1 MKTKVKPKAS
11 INIVTLGCSKNLVD
25 SEVLYTQLKG
35 NGLEVTHEAKKD
47 TASIVVVNTCGFIDN
62 AKQESIDTI
71 LRYVDAKEA
80 GKIDKLYVTGCLSH
94 RYKDDLE
101 KEIPLVDAFFGTNEL
116 PRLLK
121 ALKADY
127 KHELVGERFLTTPA
141 HFAYLKIAEGC
152 DRPCSFCAIPI
163 MRGKHVSRNMDEL
176 VLEANSLA
184 KKGTKELILIAQDL
198 TFYGLD
204 LKGGQT
210 GGRKLKELLER
221 LSDVNG
227 IEWIRLQYAYPAGFP
242 LEILDTMAERENI
255 CRYLDMP
262 LQSGSDAMLKHMRRG
277 ITREKTEALI
287 ETIREKVPGIAL
299 RTTLISGYP
308 GETEADFEE
317 TYSFV
322 ERMRFDRLGIF
333 NYSHE
338 ENTHAYLVEDN
349 VPEEVKQER
358 SDEIMALQQTI
369 SEELNQAKVGQTV
382 KVLVDRKESGY
393 FVGRTEFDSPEVDNE
408 VLIPAEQYARMG
420 DFVQVKINKAEEFDL
435 YGDIVN
441 T

>member
-1 MKTKVKPKAS
+1 
-11 INIVTLGCSKNLVD
+11 
-25 SEVLYTQLKG
+25 
-35 NGLEVTHEAKKD
+35 
-47 TASIVVVNTCGFIDN
+47 
-62 AKQESIDTI
+62 
-71 LRYVDAKEA
+71 
-80 GKIDKLYVTGCLSH
+80 
-94 RYKDDLE
+94 
-101 KEIPLVDAFFGTNEL
+101 
-116 PRLLK
+116 
-121 ALKADY
+121 
-127 KHELVGERFLTTPA
+127 
-141 HFAYLKIAEGC
+141 
-152 DRPCSFCAIPI
+152 
-163 MRGKHVSRNMDEL
+163 MDEL
-176 VLEANSLA
+176 LKEASSLA

-198 TFYGLD
+198 TFYGID
-204 LKGGQT
+204 LKSGDGPN
-210 GGRKLKELLER
+210 GRKLKELLER

-242 LEILDTMAERENI
+242 TEILETMAERENI
-255 CRYLDMP
+255 CKYLDMP

-308 GETEADFEE
+308 GETDADFEE

-358 SDEIMALQQTI
+358 SDEIMALQQGI
-369 SEELNQAKVGQTV
+369 SEELNQQKIGQTF

-408 VLIPAEQYARMG
+408 VLIPAEQYARLG
-420 DFVQVKINKAEEFDL
+420 DFVHVKVNKAEEFDL
-435 YGDIVN
+435 YGDIVS
-441 T
+441 

>member
-1 MKTKVKPKAS
+1 M
-11 INIVTLGCSKNLVD
+11 
-25 SEVLYTQLKG
+25 
-35 NGLEVTHEAKKD
+35 
-47 TASIVVVNTCGFIDN
+47 
-62 AKQESIDTI
+62 
-71 LRYVDAKEA
+71 
-80 GKIDKLYVTGCLSH
+80 
-94 RYKDDLE
+94 
-101 KEIPLVDAFFGTNEL
+101 VDAFFGTNEL

-349 VPEEVKQER
+349 VPENVKQER

-408 VLIPAEQYARMG
+408 VLIPAEQYARLG
-420 DFVQVKINKAEEFDL
+420 DFVHVKINKAEEFDL
-435 YGDIVN
+435 YGDIVSI
-441 T
+441 